1 MPDPSTILAALL
13 LALVP
18 SLLYLFVLNLIDR
31 YEKEP
36 WTILIAC
43 LVAGAIVAP
52 ALSMGALVLLGR
64 PAALPPA
71 FAPGRSPDAV
81 TAVVEAIAVGLVLVV
96 ITRSVREEFDDI
108 LDGVIYGAAVGAG
121 FGAAESFLYALG
133 GTGELSARTIA
144 VLLIAGLNHAFYG
157 AVIGA
162 VLGWARDFGP
172 AQRWTAT
179 VLGIATAAWF
189 QAFHDTLPLILA
201 RVLGKPEEAAGTV
214 VRLLADAVNWLGI
227 LVIALIVVF
236 AWRREARILRAE
248 LHEEVQTGI
257 VSEADYATVTSF
269 AGRLRR
275 QGELLRTGGV
285 AAVVRLRRRY
295 AAEGELAFHKWHLR
309 RRTAANRPDP
319 ARGDALRD
327 LIRSLDDAA
336 PGAAR

>member
-1 MPDPSTILAALL
+1 MPDPSTTVAALL

-18 SLLYLFVLNLIDR
+18 SLVYLFVLNLIDR

-52 ALSMGALVLLGR
+52 AFSIGAFQAIGR
-64 PAALPPA
+64 APALPPA
-71 FAPGRSPDAV
+71 FAPGRSPDAL
-81 TAVVEAIAVGLVLVV
+81 TGIVEAVAVGLVLVA
-96 ITRSVREEFDDI
+96 ITRSVRQEFDDV

-133 GTGELSARTIA
+133 GTTQLSPLTTAQ
-144 VLLIAGLNHAFYG
+144 LLAAGLNHAFYG
-157 AVIGA
+157 AAVGA
-162 VLGWARDFGP
+162 VLGWARDLAP
-172 AQRWTAT
+172 WPRWTAT
-179 VLGIATAAWF
+179 VLGIGSAAWL

-201 RVLGKPEEAAGTV
+201 RVVGRPDAAAGSA

-227 LVIALIVVF
+227 LAMVAIVVL

-248 LHEEVQTGI
+248 LRAEVDAG
-257 VSEADYATVTSF
+257 VVPVADYATLTSF
-269 AGRLRR
+269 GGRIRR
-275 QGELLRTGGV
+275 QAALLRLGGLSPV
-285 AAVVRLRRRY
+285 LRLRRRY

-319 ARGDALRD
+319 GRGDSLRE
-327 LIRSLDDAA
+327 LIRSLDDV
-336 PGAAR
+336 GQAAR